1 MSFPVGKKVPY
12 RSALSPDSK
21 YMVARYIFLLQK
33 EILDSLT
40 LDLEVKNITS
50 GRTKPQFDGSLSP
63 DSKYICLQRTFLL
76 PV

>member
-1 MSFPVGKKVPY
+1 
-12 RSALSPDSK
+12 
-21 YMVARYIFLLQK
+21 MVARYIFLLQK